1 MTVFFHLGDI
11 FGIKFKTKED
21 TDFSLWFESPNLR
34 EGVCFHPLTHKGTIA
49 RGTSESVYNLR
60 IEVRKNVFFLFCDI
74 FVVA

>member
-34 EGVCFHPLTHKGTIA
+34 EGVCFHPLTHKGTVA

-60 IEVRKNVFFLFCDI
+60 IEVRKNVVFLFCDI